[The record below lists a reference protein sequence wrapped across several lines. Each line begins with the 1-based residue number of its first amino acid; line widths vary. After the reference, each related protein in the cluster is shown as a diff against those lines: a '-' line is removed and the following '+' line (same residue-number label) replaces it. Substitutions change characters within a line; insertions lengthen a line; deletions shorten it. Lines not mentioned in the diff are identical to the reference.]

1 MNIFY
6 SPQYTGYTFAD
17 LKGNGGLLFD
27 AVIVDTAGLM
37 NLICLHG
44 GLHYQV
50 HDSTERLVAYYKAMR
65 DYTES
70 HPGNILEKS
79 FQTDGLNTAKVCL
92 SWRDALVLA
101 GWTEGTTAPSERME
115 VLQGIEEF
123 FDCPGNVDQI
133 AMITDAVQKGCM
145 LPDDMNIITPCDYK
159 LFHPAIVKLLEA
171 LMARG
176 AEIRTLETACHNE
189 DNNLS
194 SVVHILKGEE
204 KTVVNLK
211 KNDPS
216 LKVLSFEERD
226 DALRWLS
233 LQPDDAYDVWIDSD
247 AKSLDNYLSLEGKPT
262 TGSTVYQCMPQI
274 SQLFVIGLSLFSN
287 PLNVNMLLEW
297 LYAPLSPVSRTLAR
311 VLSAKI
317 VAKGGYFNDE
327 CKEVIKKYLD
337 GEYDWFEEGT
347 SEEKKKK
354 SIEKDRKRKENML
367 KNFLY
372 FFEEDKGY
380 TESDSNEVNF
390 NKLHDFTEALNKW
403 AKQQMMITDNEER
416 IAQLGKISTETAAVL
431 LLLEDYKGETIPFS
445 TIENWMGSL
454 YKYADYKQYD
464 AQRGCRNTVSSP
476 GCIIGQP
483 TKTIW
488 CDFIGGD
495 AEKLTY
501 SFLTYKEKESFKKG
515 LKLWDEAKEQ
525 KYRRSMLL
533 MPFMMT
539 KDELTLVTY
548 NRDGGNEAEKQP
560 LMIQLEQQIKDLDK
574 SFIQPSL
581 DKSLFEDPTP
591 VDNKNRNE
599 NNDEFIH
606 LPRPELIQDRF
617 PKSESYSSLS
627 NMFQSPLDYVF
638 QAMADI
644 YPSGLSAMSPIWT
657 TKGNVAHA
665 VIQTIFWNKDNEM
678 SGYPDAVEKNL
689 KDNYDSIFAEKV
701 NAYGAIML
709 LPENIIDTQTF
720 KEQLRQC
727 ASRLLDIVKVNHL
740 HVTGIEHFEKSQ
752 LGFSPDIYLL
762 GYIDMLLANDSGVP
776 FIFDFKWS
784 GNQKWFGG
792 LLRENKSLQLSLYRA
807 LVNERSSKHVGG
819 VGYFLMPEGR
829 LITTGGITGD
839 TVTTI
844 ELDEERKDCNLIEE
858 MRNSYS
864 YRRSQLE
871 QGLIEIGDGEDPAA
885 LHYGQDES
893 KLDLVPL
900 DTDDEGN
907 KAGNKFS
914 NYDCFKRK

>member
-6 SPQYTGYTFAD
+6 SPQYSGYTFTD
-17 LKGNGGLLFD
+17 LKGNGGILFD
-27 AVIVDTAGLM
+27 TVVVDTAGLV
-37 NLICLHG
+37 NQVCLHSG
-44 GLHYQV
+44 QHIKT

-65 DYTES
+65 DYS
-70 HPGNILEKS
+70 AKHHGHILEKS

-101 GWTEGTTAPSERME
+101 GWTNRTTTPSERME

-123 FDCPGNVDQI
+123 FDCPGTGDQL
-133 AMITDAVQKGCM
+133 AAVTDAIKKGCL
-145 LPDDMNIITPCDYK
+145 LPETMTIFTPCDYR
-159 LFHPAIVKLLEA
+159 LFHPAVVKLLEA
-171 LMARG
+171 LITRG
-176 AEIRTLETACHNE
+176 AKVNTLETAEHQP
-189 DNNLS
+189 DSNLS
-194 SVVHILKGEE
+194 EVIHILKGEE
-204 KTVVNLK
+204 KAIINLK
-211 KNDPS
+211 KDDPS
-216 LKVLSFEERD
+216 LKILNFEERD

-233 LQPDDAYDVWIDSD
+233 LQPDDTYDVWIDGD
-247 AKSLDNYLSLEGKPT
+247 AKSLDNFLRLEGKPT

-274 SQLFVIGLSLFSN
+274 SQLFVIGLSLFSK

-297 LYAPLSPVSRTLAR
+297 LYAPLSPLSHALAR

-317 VAKGGYFNDE
+317 VAKGGYFNEE
-327 CKEVIKKYLD
+327 CKEVIRKYLD

-347 SEEKKKK
+347 SEDQKKDFIKN
-354 SIEKDRKRKENML
+354 DRKRKEKMIT
-367 KNFLY
+367 NFLY
-372 FFEEDKGY
+372 FFEAAKDYK
-380 TESDSNEVNF
+380 ESDGNVADVS
-390 NKLHDFTEALNKW
+390 KLHGFAEALNKW
-403 AKQQMMITDNEER
+403 AKQQMTTTDNEER
-416 IAQLGKISTETAAVL
+416 IAQLSKISTETAAVL
-431 LLLEDYKGETIPFS
+431 LLLEDYQGKTIPFS
-445 TIENWMGSL
+445 IIENWMGSL

-464 AQRGCRNTVSSP
+464 AQRGCRNTVSSS

-488 CDFIGGD
+488 CDFVGGD
-495 AEKLTY
+495 TEKLTY
-501 SFLTYKEKESFKKG
+501 SFLTYKEKKSFKES
-515 LKLWDEAKEQ
+515 LSLWDEASEQ

-533 MPFMMT
+533 MPFLLT

-548 NRDGGNEAEKQP
+548 NREGGNETEKHP
-560 LMIQLEQQIKDLDK
+560 LMIQLEQQINDLDK
-574 SFIQPSL
+574 SFIHPSL
-581 DKSLFEDPTP
+581 DKSLLEDPT
-591 VDNKNRNE
+591 VIDNKNRNE
-599 NNDEFIH
+599 DNDEFIH

-627 NMFQSPLDYVF
+627 NLFQSPLDYVF
-638 QAMADI
+638 QNIADI

-665 VIQTIFWNKDNEM
+665 VIQSIFWNKNDEN
-678 SGYPDAVEKNL
+678 SGYPDTIEKNL
-689 KDNYDSIFAEKV
+689 KDNYDTVFAKVV

-740 HVTGIEHFEKSQ
+740 HVTGIEHFEKSK
-752 LGFSPDIYLL
+752 LGFSPDIDLL
-762 GYIDMLLANDSGVP
+762 GYIDMLLANDDGVP
-776 FIFDFKWS
+776 YIFDFKWS

-807 LVNERSSKHVGG
+807 LVNERSSKHVGC

-829 LITTGGITGD
+829 LVTTGGIIGD
-839 TVTTI
+839 TITTI
-844 ELDEERKDCNLIEE
+844 ELDEDRKNCNLIDE
-858 MRNSYS
+858 MRHSYT
-864 YRRSQLE
+864 YRRKQLE
-871 QGLIEIGDGEDPAA
+871 QGLIEIGDGENPGA